1 MAEYRNNYRQRENKS
16 VYGERNTYEKK
27 KNYRNENNRQQ
38 NLSQKMYYDKRQ
50 QGNSGRQMNDS
61 KLRRKIMADDNVK
74 FICSRNE
81 DVIHDKS
88 CILTRNIK
96 DNDLKYL
103 VNYPKWMK
111 QCPKCAIEAY
121 LRYGAEDYDKL
132 AEYDALFRLMMMPVE
147 MIRHMYIDCDMKTRI
162 NGDTL
167 TIHH

>member
-1 MAEYRNNYRQRENKS
+1 
-16 VYGERNTYEKK
+16 
-27 KNYRNENNRQQ
+27 
-38 NLSQKMYYDKRQ
+38 MYYDKRQ

-103 VNYPKWMK
+103 VNYPT
-111 QCPKCAIEAY
+111 
-121 LRYGAEDYDKL
+121 LRSSHL
-132 AEYDALFRLMMMPVE
+132 
-147 MIRHMYIDCDMKTRI
+147 ITRDLK
-162 NGDTL
+162 NHRRSSMTL
-167 TIHH
+167 

>member
-27 KNYRNENNRQQ
+27 KNYRNGNNRQQ

-96 DNDLKYL
+96 DNDLK
-103 VNYPKWMK
+103 
-111 QCPKCAIEAY
+111 
-121 LRYGAEDYDKL
+121 
-132 AEYDALFRLMMMPVE
+132 
-147 MIRHMYIDCDMKTRI
+147 
-162 NGDTL
+162 
-167 TIHH
+167 

>member
-1 MAEYRNNYRQRENKS
+1 
-16 VYGERNTYEKK
+16 
-27 KNYRNENNRQQ
+27 
-38 NLSQKMYYDKRQ
+38 MYYDKSQ

-103 VNYPKWMK
+103 VNYPKWMSGFAPEGL
-111 QCPKCAIEAY
+111 QMTT
-121 LRYGAEDYDKL
+121 L
-132 AEYDALFRLMMMPVE
+132 AQKINETRL
-147 MIRHMYIDCDMKTRI
+147 IDT
-162 NGDTL
+162 
-167 TIHH
+167 